1 MADGSKLHAAASLAL
16 LTAWPL
22 ACGAQAPAGQAT
34 DYPTRAVRVIA
45 PYAAGGGVDITA
57 RLFAQKFQE
66 TFKQPFVVENRPGA
80 GGNIGHELVARSAP
94 DGYTLMMTGTGLA
107 INVSLYPR
115 VQYDAVKDFAPISM
129 VASTGT
135 VFCTHPSIPARTLK
149 ELIALARARPGE
161 VPYASAG
168 VGSPQHLAMELF
180 MLMARIK
187 LLQVPYNGGGPSLA
201 AALGGHVGVLSA
213 SLPISLPHIRAGKL
227 RALGVTTAKPSA
239 LAPEIPPVAVA
250 AGLPTY
256 DVNPWY
262 MLLAPAGTPPAIVN
276 KLNAE
281 VERLVKTKEVM
292 DRMLTL
298 GFDIYVTKPAQTLDI
313 IRSDV
318 DTWRRVVKEANVR
331 VDID

>member
-1 MADGSKLHAAASLAL
+1 MSASARIAAAAGFVML
-16 LTAWPL
+16 W
-22 ACGAQAPAGQAT
+22 GAPPAAYAQSGGE
-34 DYPTRAVRVIA
+34 YPTRTVRVIA

-80 GGNIGHELVARSAP
+80 GGNIGHELVARAAP

-107 INVSLYPR
+107 INVSLYPK
-115 VQYDAVKDFAPISM
+115 VGYDAVKDFAPISM

-135 VFCTHPSIPARTLK
+135 VFCTHPSLPVRSLK

-180 MLMARIK
+180 MLMGRIQ

-213 SLPISLPHIRAGKL
+213 SLPISLPHVRAGKL
-227 RALGVTTAKPSA
+227 RALGVTTAQPSA
-239 LAPEIPPVAVA
+239 LAPEIPPVATA
-250 AGLPTY
+250 AGLPGY

-262 MLLAPAGTPPAIVN
+262 MLLAPAGTPATIVN
-276 KLNAE
+276 RLNAE
-281 VERLVKTKEVM
+281 VDRLVRTKDVA
-292 DRMLTL
+292 DRMLAL

-318 DTWRRVVKEANVR
+318 DTWRRVVREAKVK
-331 VDID
+331 VDVD